1 MAGKPKLTP
10 EQRAANRKA
19 SIARW
24 KAKNVDYDKQYYV
37 KNKAKA
43 SEQSRDNYRCKKT
56 EQPWLFL
63 LRGAKARA
71 AEKGIDFDLDAEFI
85 QSIWTNVC
93 PVLNIPLVSAVHE
106 SAPRGQSKS
115 KPHDNSPT
123 LDRIDPLKGYTKD
136 NVVIMSYRANMIKN
150 CGSAEEHYRIAQWME
165 QIMQSARNEPGL
177 PNHHQ

>member
-19 SIARW
+19 TIARW
-24 KAKNVDYDKQYYV
+24 KAKNADYDRQYYIR
-37 KNKAKA
+37 NKAKA
-43 SEQSRDNYRCKKT
+43 NEQGRDNYRRKKT
-56 EQPWLFL
+56 EQPWLLL

-71 AEKGIDFDLDAEFI
+71 AEKGIDFELDSDFI
-85 QSIWTNVC
+85 KSIWTDVC
-93 PVLNIPLVSAVHE
+93 PILGIPLFSAVYD

-165 QIMQSARNEPGL
+165 QIKQLTHNEPDL
-177 PNHHQ
+177 PIHHL